1 MIKKKI
7 ASAVITNP
15 LRTPQIPYYYFV
27 KYVPNNDPHIFRR
40 VLKRDDPNVYP
51 EDVHKLYRFAQ
62 LVYFK
67 EKYKLTTEEI
77 AQTLGISMRYAR
89 LKIADERNVTPQDI
103 TKMQNKYSINS
114 ARKEEGR

>member
-1 MIKKKI
+1 MIKKKV

-15 LRTPQIPYYYFV
+15 LRTPPIPYYYFV

-51 EDVHKLYRFAQ
+51 EDVHKLHRFAQ

-67 EKYKLTTEEI
+67 ETYKLTAEDI
-77 AQTLGISMRYAR
+77 AQTLGISTRYAR
-89 LKIADERNVTPQDI
+89 LKIAGERNVTQQDI
-103 TKMQNKYSINS
+103 NKMQNEYGGDIK
-114 ARKEEGR
+114 

>member
-1 MIKKKI
+1 MIKKKV

-15 LRTPQIPYYYFV
+15 LRTPNIPYYYFV

-51 EDVHKLYRFAQ
+51 EDVHKLHRFAQ

-67 EKYKLTTEEI
+67 EKYKLTAEEI
-77 AQTLGISMRYAR
+77 AQTLGISTRYAR
-89 LKIADERNVTPQDI
+89 LKIADERNVTQQDI
-103 TKMQNKYSINS
+103 NKMQDEY
-114 ARKEEGR
+114 GRDLS